1 MINETVS
8 GPCMDC
14 WIQITQRIIITIKN
28 VVNLDAASMFIET
41 LRLCEGLSIRRLD
54 TIR

>member
-8 GPCMDC
+8 GPCMGC

-41 LRLCEGLSIRRLD
+41 LRLCEGLSTCRLD

>member
-8 GPCMDC
+8 GPCMGC

-28 VVNLDAASMFIET
+28 VVNLDAASMVIET
-41 LRLCEGLSIRRLD
+41 LRLCEGLSTRRLD

>member
-1 MINETVS
+1 M
-8 GPCMDC
+8 GC

-41 LRLCEGLSIRRLD
+41 LRLCEGLSTRRLD

>member
-8 GPCMDC
+8 GHCMGC

-28 VVNLDAASMFIET
+28 VVNLDAVSMFTET
-41 LRLCEGLSIRRLD
+41 LRLCEGLSTRRLD